1 MRVRIAIVAVLF
13 VAPFVGFAAAGAYHF
28 WFTGWTTVASFTAIG
43 CFALAYGLAWV
54 WTRRGAKVL
63 PAAGPTEPLVHW
75 TDRDRSA
82 WKLVEE
88 QANAV
93 TRVTIDDVSDVRKY
107 AADAQTMAL
116 AVARVYQPAAADPVG
131 HLTLPEILAC
141 VELVAQDLTELV
153 GKYVPGSHLIR
164 LNDLG
169 QVQRAADWYTKTRN
183 AYWLASAVL
192 DPIRTGF
199 QVAATRLGVTAPWQK
214 LRENVLHWFYTA
226 YLRELGRYL
235 IELNS
240 GRLKVGVKRYR
251 ELMGGAVNR
260 DSEEPVSR
268 DAESSERSGPSPI
281 TLAVIGQVKAGKSSL
296 VNALLGEQRA
306 AADALPTTAGVTRYQ
321 LTGPAPLDLL
331 DTAGYGQGGTDD
343 TAAAQEAVETADLV
357 LYVAPARGA
366 ARAADLA
373 VLDRFAESAEKAP
386 HLRRPPVVLVL
397 THIDLLTPATEWAP
411 PYDWQGSRPKEESVR
426 EACAAATEVFGKR
439 VESVVPVC
447 TASGREYGVRTDL
460 LAAIAGL
467 LGEARGVAMLKTL
480 HAEAEAGQARKVVG
494 QVVNV
499 GREAF
504 RALWDRI
511 RT

>member
-13 VAPFVGFAAAGAYHF
+13 VAPFVGFAGCGAYYF
-28 WFTGWTTVASFTAIG
+28 WWNGWTAIASFTAIG
-43 CFALAYGLAWV
+43 CFALAYGLAWF

-63 PAAGPTEPLVHW
+63 PAAGPTEPLAHW
-75 TDRDRSA
+75 TDRDRAA

-88 QANAV
+88 QVDAV
-93 TRVTIDDVSDVRKY
+93 TRVTVDDVSDVRKY

-116 AVARVYQPAAADPVG
+116 AVARIYHPDATDPFG

-164 LNDLG
+164 INDLDH
-169 QVQRAADWYTKTRN
+169 VQRAADWYTKTRN

-235 IELNS
+235 VELNS

-260 DSEEPVSR
+260 D
-268 DAESSERSGPSPI
+268 AESSERNGSPPI

-306 AADALPTTAGVTRYQ
+306 AADVLPSTEGVTCYQ
-321 LTGPAPLDLL
+321 LTEPAPLDLL
-331 DTAGYGQGGTDD
+331 DTAGYGQSGSDD
-343 TAAAQEAVETADLV
+343 TASAQEAVAIADLV
-357 LYVAPARGA
+357 LYVAPARSA
-366 ARAADLA
+366 ARATDLSI
-373 VLDRFAESAEKAP
+373 LDRFAESAGKTP

-411 PYDWQGSRPKEESVR
+411 PYDWQGSRPKEVSVR
-426 EACAAATEVFGKR
+426 EAWAAATEVFGDR
-439 VESVVPVC
+439 VMAVVPVC
-447 TASGREYGVRTDL
+447 AAPGREYGVRTDL

-467 LGEARGVAMLKTL
+467 LGEARGVAVLKTL
-480 HAEAEAGQARKVVG
+480 HAEAEAGQSRKVVG